1 MLLLGMEMLLQHSAS
16 IGYEDRIVCWM
27 KWVKKSKM
35 YGDGMAYLNIWKYIF
50 SYGIYTV
57 FLFTCR
63 RGEGNRDCGS
73 VRVVRR

>member
-50 SYGIYTV
+50 SYGIIQYFYLLVDVVKGT
-57 FLFTCR
+57 
-63 RGEGNRDCGS
+63 GIA
-73 VRVVRR
+73 VR